1 MSQGIAWP
9 FPFVFRLLPALLL
22 VQACLTFGPPTP
34 AYAQLDIGIGS
45 RDGDRVH
52 EDRGG
57 ERDRNIGVG
66 IGIGIGIGR
75 AIEQNSTVSTKGNP
89 GEPKRYGRKD
99 GNDKKKKDGDGKTA
113 KSDDKK
119 TDDKKTDDRKTDDR
133 KDTGQ
138 AMTAVDDCLLIIEY
152 PPGQIDAPDGA
163 TNTDLKGSAQALK
176 ASLKG
181 SNAEQTIT
189 KDITI
194 PDALKKLTEGNK
206 CCKRIMFFGHGY
218 QDGSLTVPYPT
229 YQGGEGD
236 KAYHLG
242 GDALK
247 QGAGGDAF
255 KAFAKQVKDALCKD
269 PKNGKLAD
277 GAEVRFHSCWSAN
290 NVSQDHSIG
299 EELSK
304 TGIPTWGYQDVVK
317 FPYTAPENDDFETGI
332 SPSRTEGD
340 RRVQEARRRA
350 GQRQIAV
357 CERGE
362 VSAHR

>member
-9 FPFVFRLLPALLL
+9 FPFVFRLLAALLL
-22 VQACLTFGPPTP
+22 VQTCLTLGPCAP
-34 AYAQLDIGIGS
+34 AHAQLDIGIGS
-45 RDGDRVH
+45 RGGDRVH
-52 EDRGG
+52 EDRGS
-57 ERDRNIGVG
+57 ERDRNIGAG
-66 IGIGIGIGR
+66 IGIGIELGR
-75 AIEQNSTVSTKGNP
+75 AIEQNSNVSTKGNP
-89 GEPKRYGRKD
+89 SEPKRYGRKD
-99 GNDKKKKDGDGKTA
+99 GNDKKKKDGDNKTA
-113 KSDDKK
+113 KTDDKK
-119 TDDKKTDDRKTDDR
+119 TDDKK

-138 AMTAVDDCLLIIEY
+138 AMTAIDDCFLIIEY

-181 SNAEQTIT
+181 SNSEQTVT
-189 KDITI
+189 KDNKI

-229 YQGGEGD
+229 YEGGDGD
-236 KAYHLG
+236 KPYHLG
-242 GDALK
+242 GDALQ

-269 PKNGKLAD
+269 AKNGKPVD

-290 NVSQDHSIG
+290 NVTQDHSIG

-304 TGIPTWGYQDVVK
+304 TGITTWGYQDVVK
-317 FPYTAPENDDFETGI
+317 FPYTAPEDDDSKREYRPPESKETG
-332 SPSRTEGD
+332 EFKKLDGA
-340 RRVQEARRRA
+340 QA
-350 GQRQIAV
+350 
-357 CERGE
+357 
-362 VSAHR
+362 SAK

>member
-9 FPFVFRLLPALLL
+9 FPFVFRLLLALLL
-22 VQACLTFGPPTP
+22 AQTCLTFGPPTS
-34 AYAQLDIGIGS
+34 AYAQLDIGIGP
-45 RDGDRVH
+45 RGGDRVH

-66 IGIGIGIGR
+66 IGIGIELGR
-75 AIEQNSTVSTKGNP
+75 TIEQNSTVSTKGNP
-89 GEPKRYGRKD
+89 SASKRYGRKD
-99 GNDKKKKDGDGKTA
+99 GNDKKKKDGDAKTA
-113 KSDDKK
+113 KTDDKK
-119 TDDKKTDDRKTDDR
+119 TDDKKADDK
-133 KDTGQ
+133 KDAGQ
-138 AMTAVDDCLLIIEY
+138 AMTAVDDCFLIIEY

-163 TNTDLKGSAQALK
+163 TNTDLKGSGQALK

-181 SNAEQTIT
+181 SSAEQTIT
-189 KDITI
+189 KDNTI
-194 PDALKKLTEGNK
+194 PDALKKLTAGNK

-229 YQGGEGD
+229 YEGGEGD

-247 QGAGGDAF
+247 QSAGGDAF

-269 PKNGKLAD
+269 PKSGKLAD
-277 GAEVRFHSCWSAN
+277 GSEVRFHSCWSAN

-304 TGIPTWGYQDVVK
+304 TGIPTWGYQDVAK
-317 FPYTAPENDDFETGI
+317 FPYTAPENDDSKREYGPPEPKGTGEFKKL
-332 SPSRTEGD
+332 EG
-340 RRVQEARRRA
+340 VQA
-350 GQRQIAV
+350 
-357 CERGE
+357 
-362 VSAHR
+362 SAK